1 MGERSKTDF
10 IRLNNNKSDASSDSS
25 VLQVGPLNSFT
36 AESVEIVKLSNQQI
50 EESKSLRM
58 QSNIIMKDCFDL
70 SKKNAKAVDEVFA
83 KKIADTL
90 GLTVNKLVIFSN
102 FCFLFFVFNS
112 KIINIE
118 QFGSK

>member
-50 EESKSLRM
+50 EESKSLRI

>member
-10 IRLNNNKSDASSDSS
+10 IRLNNKSDAASDSS
-25 VLQVGPLNSFT
+25 ILQVGPLNSFT

-50 EESKSLRM
+50 EESKSLRV

-70 SKKNAKAVDEVFA
+70 SKKNARAVDEVFA

-90 GLTVNKLVIFSN
+90 GLAV
-102 FCFLFFVFNS
+102 S
-112 KIINIE
+112 KILKMCV
-118 QFGSK
+118 G